1 MSRVVNT
8 DTLLGAAGLAA
19 SAVLLVSSYRQGATV
34 FLLPGDAPPFLV
46 PQLFLY
52 LLAAI
57 SVAILLGGLRRGG
70 VRLDARNWRAIG
82 VGFATLVAATALM
95 KPLGYLVVAPVAVF
109 VTVLN
114 LGYRNLL
121 VNAAVSVGI
130 VALLYL
136 LLVSFAQMPLPTVP
150 GLGI

>member
-52 LLAAI
+52 VLGVI

-70 VRLDARNWRAIG
+70 VSLDARNWRAIG
-82 VGFATLVAATALM
+82 VGFVTLVAATALM

-114 LGYRNLL
+114 LGYRNHL
-121 VNAAVSVGI
+121 VNATVSVGI